1 MEIITR
7 AATAS
12 AATIYNISHIEYYT
26 GANCSGTDGATN
38 RILTLANTSITYNV
52 LAYIDGLALHSS
64 RVTITNNTSSSTIEF
79 SDNVFN
85 DQEIV
90 ITYIA

>member
-1 MEIITR
+1 MQIITR
-7 AATAS
+7 ATNVS
-12 AATIYNISHIEYYT
+12 AVAVSNNSHIEYYT
-26 GANCSGTDGATN
+26 GTNCSGTDGATN
-38 RILTLANTSITYNV
+38 RVLTLANTSITYNV